1 MYKTLARFHTLY
13 RGIGGRGSEFLAK
26 LLAGSRLHLFF
37 ERYTEGAG
45 DTMILEE
52 GFFSGLEVQ
61 SEITD
66 LLGILY
72 GSYGERLIATYKL
85 AS

>member
-1 MYKTLARFHTLY
+1 MPNYWKVLASTFLSDARKERETMTL
-13 RGIGGRGSEFLAK
+13 
-26 LLAGSRLHLFF
+26 
-37 ERYTEGAG
+37 
-45 DTMILEE
+45 E
-52 GFFSGLEVQ
+52 GFFSGLEAQ

-66 LLGILY
+66 LLDILY

>member
-1 MYKTLARFHTLY
+1 MYKTFARLHTLY
-13 RGIGGRGSEFLAK
+13 RGIGEGERVPCQTTGR
-26 LLAGSRLHLFF
+26 GSRLHLFF

-45 DTMILEE
+45 DTMILE
-52 GFFSGLEVQ
+52 GFFSGLEAQ

-66 LLGILY
+66 LLDILY

>member
-13 RGIGGRGSEFLAK
+13 RGIGVRERVPSQTTGRFLASTF
-26 LLAGSRLHLFF
+26 L
-37 ERYTEGAG
+37 ERYTKGAG
-45 DTMILEE
+45 DEMTLE
-52 GFFSGLEVQ
+52 GFYSGLEAQ

-66 LLGILY
+66 LLDMLY